1 MVKCPCTKDCAS
13 RSADCHS
20 TCEAFLEYDKAR
32 IAESKNKFSAYAGGG
47 DCFPPF
53 TASTFATMK
62 RCDKYRQSKAR
73 GRIK

>member
-32 IAESKNKFSAYAGGG
+32 IAESKKGFRAYEGGY

-53 TASTFATMK
+53 MASTFERMK
-62 RCDKYRQSKAR
+62 RCDKYRKDKAR
-73 GRIK
+73 GRF

>member
-32 IAESKNKFSAYAGGG
+32 IAESKNKFSAYAGGS
-47 DCFPPF
+47 DYFPPF
-53 TASTFATMK
+53 MASTFAMMK
-62 RCDKYRQSKAR
+62 RCDKYRKNKAR
-73 GRIK
+73 GRF